1 MIDFGHE
8 SDDFWIGFPREKQKK
23 MINIGNRRIMDK
35 MKKYILISFENLKIR
50 DKTSKNFVFTILQN
64 NFNCNVTESK
74 YG

>member
-1 MIDFGHE
+1 
-8 SDDFWIGFPREKQKK
+8 
-23 MINIGNRRIMDK
+23 

-50 DKTSKNFVFTILQN
+50 DKTSKNFIFTILQN